1 MTALP
6 AVALGPTAPLA
17 LSSAIAGGLALAFG
31 GAPLGVLLI
40 ARRMSL
46 SGDAL
51 SHGILPGAA
60 VAFLLAGP
68 DPWALTL
75 GALAA
80 ALVVT
85 SLSSLLA
92 RTRRLP
98 EDAAFAVIYL
108 TALAAGV
115 VLLARRAGPEM
126 LESLL
131 FGAVSG
137 LDRSGLVLAAS
148 AATASLVALALF
160 IRGFVADSLDPG
172 FLRAEGRVGGAL
184 HLLFM
189 MLVALNL
196 VAGFRAFGALMTV
209 GLMMIP
215 AAGARF
221 WAQGYAGQAAAAIAI
236 SAASGALGVLI
247 AARAGVEPGAVMV
260 LCGGALFVLSGL
272 AGPHGGL
279 LEQLTARGRLTSPER
294 LAGRPR
300 SS

>member
-1 MTALP
+1 MSA
-6 AVALGPTAPLA
+6 AVVIGDLA
-17 LSSAIAGGLALAFG
+17 LRSAAAGGLALAFG

-60 VAFLLAGP
+60 IAYLLAGP
-68 DPWALTL
+68 NPLALTA
-75 GALAA
+75 GALIA
-80 ALVVT
+80 ALAVV

-108 TALAAGV
+108 SALALGV
-115 VLLARRAGPEM
+115 LLLARTAGPEA
-126 LESLL
+126 LEALL
-131 FGAVSG
+131 FGATTA
-137 LDRSGLVLAAS
+137 LDRGGLLLAAS
-148 AATASLVALALF
+148 AATATLIALALF
-160 IRGFVADSLDPG
+160 IRGFVAESVDPQ
-172 FLRAEGRVGGAL
+172 FVRAQGGRTGGAL
-184 HLLFM
+184 HILLM

-221 WAQGYAGQAAAAIAI
+221 WAKGFAGQACVAIAL
-236 SAASGALGVLI
+236 SATASILGLLI
-247 AARAGVEPGAVMV
+247 AARLGVEPGAVMT
-260 LCGGALFVLSGL
+260 LAAAGLFAVSGV
-272 AGPHGGL
+272 AGVNGGL
-279 LEQLTARGRLTSPER
+279 VRSLKPSTRL
-294 LAGRPR
+294 
-300 SS
+300 